1 MTHRPKPI
9 SAFCLIFLFLWALPH
24 LFALQEESLGH
35 SPYAEV
41 IHAIHHFVNEQMAFD
56 KTPGLSAG
64 FLKDDFTWIQ
74 GFGYA
79 DLENMVPAKPQSSY
93 RMASIT
99 KTFTATAVLQL
110 VEQGKMSLDAE
121 IQTYVP
127 YFPRKKWPITIRQLL
142 GHHGGIPHYVDRGK
156 ELHIREH
163 KNTREAIAIFQDFD
177 LIAEPGTK
185 YHYSSYGYNLLGAAI
200 EEASGQPYGQYIKEH
215 IFDPL
220 GMADTRMDDPIALIP
235 HRVKGYRMMTGEVV
249 HSEYVDMSSRFAAGG
264 TRSTV
269 VDLLKYARGIID
281 GKLLRPE
288 TWRLMF
294 RPMATRDGILT
305 GRGLCWSISPWK
317 GHFQIS
323 HGGSQQET
331 RTYLLIFPLEEFALA
346 VTSNMENFD
355 RELYTQKIAEIILK
369 EDLDT
374 TIYVS
379 DEQEE
384 SLYAACEQAFSYGL
398 SQYHWHNAPLSQ
410 NTDDIK
416 KAFSYFKQNVSLTAL
431 RRNPTLTKSQIS
443 LGIHPAAE
451 QAFTKVGSFMASVLD
466 KTLGREKLRSYHKTG
481 PIAFFSDYAHVT
493 QNLPPSNQPFKLSN
507 RFTEQL
513 FQWEKNWEKVYTD
526 DMSHFSI
533 PFDVDFEE
541 LQLNLKQSF
550 SGLSLYPDF
559 HQAMIRVAQ
568 YHLQNDDPQKSQLFL
583 NLAKELYPNRADPWA
598 SLAAL
603 HIWTGN
609 GKHAKICFQKTFAKN
624 PDHPGVSIGRFRGLA
639 HSLLNA
645 QKFDQIPILAEIATE
660 LHPRS
665 WELFRDL
672 GDIFLQMGQK
682 EFALQYYKKALK
694 LNPKFKEGQQKI
706 KILEKEL
713 KNRI

>member
-1 MTHRPKPI
+1 MTHRAKLL
-9 SAFCLIFLFLWALPH
+9 SVLCVTFLLLWVFPH
-24 LFALQEESLGH
+24 LFALQEESLEH
-35 SPYAEV
+35 SPYAEA
-41 IHAIHHFVNEQMAFD
+41 IHAIHHFVSEQMAFD
-56 KTPGLSAG
+56 KTPGLCVG
-64 FLKDDFTWIQ
+64 FLKDDFTWTQ

-79 DLENMVPAKPQSSY
+79 DLENMVPAEPQSSY

-110 VEQGKMSLDAE
+110 IEQGKMSLDSE

-127 YFPRKKWPITIRQLL
+127 YFPHKKWPITIRQLL
-142 GHHGGIPHYVDRGK
+142 SHLGGIPHYVNR
-156 ELHIREH
+156 EQETHIREH

-185 YHYSSYGYNLLGAAI
+185 FHYSSYGYNLLGAAI
-200 EEASGQPYGQYIKEH
+200 EEASGQPYGQYIKEY

-220 GMADTRMDDPIALIP
+220 GMADTRMDDPVALIP
-235 HRVKGYRMMTGEVV
+235 HRVKGYRMMNGEVV

-269 VDLLKYARGIID
+269 VELLKYARGIID

-305 GRGLCWSISPWK
+305 GKGLCWSISPWK

-331 RTYLLIFPLEEFALA
+331 RTYLLIFPLEKFALA
-346 VTSNMENFD
+346 VASNMENFD
-355 RELYTQKIAEIILK
+355 RELYTQKIATIILK
-369 EDLDT
+369 ENLDT

-398 SQYHWHNAPLSQ
+398 SQYHWHNGPLSQ
-410 NTDDIK
+410 NTNEIK
-416 KAFSYFKQNVSLTAL
+416 KAFSYFNQHVSLPAL
-431 RRNPTLTKSQIS
+431 RRNPDSARSKIS

-466 KTLGREKLRSYHKTG
+466 KTLGREKLRRYHKTG
-481 PIAFFSDYAHVT
+481 PLAFFSDYAQLT
-493 QNLPPSNQPFKLSN
+493 QNLPASNQPFKLSN
-507 RFTEQL
+507 RFTELL
-513 FQWEKNWEKVYTD
+513 FQWEKDWEKVYTD

-550 SGLSLYPDF
+550 SGLSLYPDL
-559 HQAMIRVAQ
+559 HKAMIRIAQ

-609 GKHAKICFQKTFAKN
+609 GKQAKICFQKTFAKN

-639 HSLLNA
+639 RNLLNV
-645 QKFDQIPILAEIATE
+645 QKFDKIPILAEIATE

-672 GDIFLQMGQK
+672 GDIFLQIGHK
-682 EFALQYYKKALK
+682 ESALQYYKKSLK

-713 KNRI
+713 KK